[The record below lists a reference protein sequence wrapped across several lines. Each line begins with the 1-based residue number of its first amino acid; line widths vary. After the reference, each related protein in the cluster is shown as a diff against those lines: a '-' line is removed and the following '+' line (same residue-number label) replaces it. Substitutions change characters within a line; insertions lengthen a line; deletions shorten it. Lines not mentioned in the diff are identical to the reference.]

1 MPTVSVDVEQRKSV
15 VSAAVTHI
23 SIVTKQHDI
32 VQLLFSLSVNETYE
46 RHFTVVVAC
55 EMFNGIYF
63 SCNLM
68 TRNNLHGPQKHKVML
83 KDIPLTGYQT

>member
-1 MPTVSVDVEQRKSV
+1 MHVVFVKVYPFPNVRKKAMPTVSVDVEQRKSV

-46 RHFTVVVAC
+46 R
-55 EMFNGIYF
+55 GI
-63 SCNLM
+63 L
-68 TRNNLHGPQKHKVML
+68 Q
-83 KDIPLTGYQT
+83 

>member
-1 MPTVSVDVEQRKSV
+1 MNYEQVVHQRITPIACMWCLLRFTRSQTCEKKAMPTVSVDVEQRKSV

-46 RHFTVVVAC
+46 R
-55 EMFNGIYF
+55 GI
-63 SCNLM
+63 L
-68 TRNNLHGPQKHKVML
+68 Q
-83 KDIPLTGYQT
+83 

>member
-1 MPTVSVDVEQRKSV
+1 MNKSYIRELHRLHACGVCKGLPVPKRAKKKAMPTVSVDVEQRKSV

-46 RHFTVVVAC
+46 R
-55 EMFNGIYF
+55 GI
-63 SCNLM
+63 L
-68 TRNNLHGPQKHKVML
+68 Q
-83 KDIPLTGYQT
+83 